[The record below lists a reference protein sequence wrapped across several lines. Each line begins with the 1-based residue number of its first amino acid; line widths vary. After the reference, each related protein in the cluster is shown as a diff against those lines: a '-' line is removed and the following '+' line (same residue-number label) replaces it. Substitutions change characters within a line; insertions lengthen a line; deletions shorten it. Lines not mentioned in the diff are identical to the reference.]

1 MVSVSK
7 ARRARCPD
15 VHRQIRRIH
24 RKVYNAGRDQQSM
37 VFVDR
42 SRFLTPNSLVD
53 KKNTHSPVNNGG
65 GAALVANDALE
76 GSGQVVV
83 QTSRLQRGNEAGE
96 ASSDSSAIRPSW
108 PGRRLMTCSRRQEGR
123 GRVLERGLRFPDE
136 SRERRRSS
144 REPRGP
150 AVRNSTTAWLTV
162 CEPLRLTPK

>member
-1 MVSVSK
+1 MISVSK

-37 VFVDR
+37 VFIDR

-123 GRVLERGLRFPDE
+123 GVFWKEVYDFLMNRESADEVRENHAVLPYGIRQQLG
-136 SRERRRSS
+136 
-144 REPRGP
+144 
-150 AVRNSTTAWLTV
+150 
-162 CEPLRLTPK
+162 